1 MPRTHRE
8 TSPSRPPGIASR
20 TALTPLSSRS
30 FSLLL
35 SVLLAVPLTTAACTG
50 GSVTGSGATTTAA
63 STGGPSAAPTTAPSP
78 TTAAA
83 TASTST
89 GAPTLLPSP
98 VLAVKIDNTSPAR
111 PRIGIGSA
119 DIVYIEPVEGGLTR
133 LLAVFSSRMPA
144 QVGPVRSARESDGA
158 LLGNYGRVA
167 FAYSG
172 GSAYTLARV
181 AKGPQIDVS
190 YDTSA
195 VGYRREPRRAAPYNV
210 IGDPAALLA
219 RAAGA
224 QPAGDLGWR
233 LGPAPAG
240 GAPASRLEAAYPA
253 ARVAFTWDPTRGRY
267 LVATDGSPEVDG
279 GTDAGTGGQQVGA
292 ATVLVLTVPVSLSAN
307 VDVNGARTPLVGVV
321 GSGPVRVLREGQAY
335 SGTWTRPSAA
345 APTTLTTAAG
355 AGLTLAGGPVW
366 VLLVAAGTAV
376 TIG

>member
-1 MPRTHRE
+1 MPRAPRE
-8 TSPSRPPGIASR
+8 TNPGRHPGIAPR
-20 TALTPLSSRS
+20 TALTPSSSRS
-30 FSLLL
+30 FSLLPSL
-35 SVLLAVPLTTAACTG
+35 LASLLLAVPFATAACTG

-63 STGGPSAAPTTAPSP
+63 ATASPSATPTTAPSP
-78 TTAAA
+78 TSAAA

-89 GAPTLLPSP
+89 GAPALLRSP
-98 VLAVKIDNTSPAR
+98 VLAVKVDNTSPAR

-119 DIVYIEPVEGGLTR
+119 DIVYVEPVEGGLTR

-181 AKGPQIDVS
+181 ATGPQIDVS

-195 VGYRREPRRAAPYNV
+195 VGYRREPHRAAPYNV

-219 RAAGA
+219 RAGGA

-253 ARVAFTWDPTRGRY
+253 ARVAPLRRRGRTPVDLY
-267 LVATDGSPEVDG
+267 EYQARDMFEKHGVPVLGGEVATTPEQARAAAERVGAKSG
-279 GTDAGTGGQQVGA
+279 GVVVVKAQVKTGGRGKAGGVKVA
-292 ATVLVLTVPVSLSAN
+292 KSA
-307 VDVNGARTPLVGVV
+307 
-321 GSGPVRVLREGQAY
+321 EE
-335 SGTWTRPSAA
+335 
-345 APTTLTTAAG
+345 AAG
-355 AGLTLAGGPVW
+355 SSPRRSSAWTSRA
-366 VLLVAAGTAV
+366 TRSRRS
-376 TIG
+376 